1 MNTVAPKPLRLAHA
15 RRALTEMFAQDS
27 SNAVRAR
34 REDRDLERELLETRA
49 QLRLT
54 ETALERARAR
64 ERRATQQALHDSLT
78 TLPNRALFRTRLDEA
93 LHFPPMAQDSVAVM
107 YVDLDGFKDVNDTHG
122 HAVGDELLHIIGT
135 RLARAVRGG
144 DTVARLG
151 GDEFA
156 CLLVGVAE
164 PAQVQQRARE
174 LMKAV
179 SAKLRI
185 GNRLIT
191 GRASIGI
198 AMSPADGIQAE
209 DLLDR
214 ADQAMYRA
222 KQNGS
227 GIEFYSSSSH

>member
-1 MNTVAPKPLRLAHA
+1 
-15 RRALTEMFAQDS
+15 
-27 SNAVRAR
+27 
-34 REDRDLERELLETRA
+34 
-49 QLRLT
+49 
-54 ETALERARAR
+54 
-64 ERRATQQALHDSLT
+64 
-78 TLPNRALFRTRLDEA
+78 
-93 LHFPPMAQDSVAVM
+93 M